1 MVVCFHY
8 RDSSDS
14 FNDLSYV
21 PITCTLF
28 TGSKIWWDPIVTVTS
43 IIGAQWGDEGK
54 GKITDF
60 LADKSK
66 VVARSQGGNNA
77 GHTIVVDGKK
87 HKLHLLPSGI
97 LRKDIINVIGNGVV
111 VNPDVL
117 LKELANLDDERG
129 QLFISDR
136 AHIIMPYHK
145 MLDGAEEN
153 SKGKSF
159 IGTTGNGIG
168 PCYSDKASRIGLR
181 MGDLEDDDMI
191 IERLE
196 KALPR
201 NQALLNHYGIKD
213 DLTIDGLLETCK
225 AWGKELGGFITD
237 TSLLVNQ
244 HIDNGDSVLLE
255 GAQGVH
261 IDIEYG
267 TYPFVTSSSPT
278 TAGAALGSGI
288 APSKIS
294 DVVGVTKAY
303 LTRVGSGPFPTELTD
318 DIGEQLGFRGKEFGT
333 VTSRKRRCG
342 WFDGVLVR
350 QTIKVSGID
359 GIALTKLD
367 VLDELDEIKMCVQY
381 ELEGK
386 KIDYLSAAA
395 EDQVKVKPIYKTF
408 KGWKSSTKGVKN
420 IDALP
425 DNAKKYVYAIEDFVG
440 AKISSISTSPEREDT
455 ILLENP
461 FDV

>member
-1 MVVCFHY
+1 MAVSAV
-8 RDSSDS
+8 
-14 FNDLSYV
+14 L
-21 PITCTLF
+21 
-28 TGSKIWWDPIVTVTS
+28 
-43 IIGAQWGDEGK
+43 GAQWGDEGK
-54 GKITDF
+54 GKIVDV
-60 LADKSK
+60 LARDADI
-66 VVARSQGGNNA
+66 VARFSGGNNA
-77 GHTIVVDGKK
+77 GHTVITEKGEFKF
-87 HKLHLLPSGI
+87 HLLPSGVVWPHS
-97 LRKDIINVIGNGVV
+97 LNVIGNGVV

-129 QLFISDR
+129 HLFISDR

-168 PCYSDKASRIGLR
+168 PCYSDKASRIGIR
-181 MGDLEDDDMI
+181 MGDLLDDDMI

-213 DLTIDGLLETCK
+213 DLTIEELLETCK
-225 AWGKELGGFITD
+225 VWRKELGRFITD

-244 HIDNGDSVLLE
+244 NIDNGDSVLLE

-294 DVVGVTKAY
+294 NVVGVTKAY
-303 LTRVGSGPFPTELTD
+303 LTRVGSGPFPTELED
-318 DIGEQLGFRGKEFGT
+318 KVGEMIREKGQEFGT
-333 VTSRKRRCG
+333 TTGRPRRCG
-342 WFDGVLVR
+342 WLDLVMLES
-350 QTIKVSGID
+350 VSYTH
-359 GIALTKLD
+359 LT
-367 VLDELDEIKMCVQY
+367 
-381 ELEGK
+381 
-386 KIDYLSAAA
+386 
-395 EDQVKVKPIYKTF
+395 
-408 KGWKSSTKGVKN
+408 
-420 IDALP
+420 LP
-425 DNAKKYVYAIEDFVG
+425 TN
-440 AKISSISTSPEREDT
+440 RE
-455 ILLENP
+455 
-461 FDV
+461 V

>member
-1 MVVCFHY
+1 M
-8 RDSSDS
+8 
-14 FNDLSYV
+14 
-21 PITCTLF
+21 
-28 TGSKIWWDPIVTVTS
+28 TVTS

-66 VVARSQGGNNA
+66 VVVRSQGGNNA

-97 LRKDIINVIGNGVV
+97 LRTDIINVIGNGVV

-117 LKELANLDDERG
+117 LKELANLGDERG

-168 PCYSDKASRIGLR
+168 PCYSDKASRIGIR

-213 DLTIDGLLETCK
+213 DLTIDGLFETCK
-225 AWGKELGGFITD
+225 AWRKELGGFITD
-237 TSLLVNQ
+237 T
-244 HIDNGDSVLLE
+244 
-255 GAQGVH
+255 
-261 IDIEYG
+261 
-267 TYPFVTSSSPT
+267 
-278 TAGAALGSGI
+278 
-288 APSKIS
+288 
-294 DVVGVTKAY
+294 
-303 LTRVGSGPFPTELTD
+303 
-318 DIGEQLGFRGKEFGT
+318 
-333 VTSRKRRCG
+333 
-342 WFDGVLVR
+342 
-350 QTIKVSGID
+350 
-359 GIALTKLD
+359 
-367 VLDELDEIKMCVQY
+367 
-381 ELEGK
+381 
-386 KIDYLSAAA
+386 
-395 EDQVKVKPIYKTF
+395 
-408 KGWKSSTKGVKN
+408 
-420 IDALP
+420 
-425 DNAKKYVYAIEDFVG
+425 
-440 AKISSISTSPEREDT
+440 
-455 ILLENP
+455 
-461 FDV
+461 

>member
-1 MVVCFHY
+1 
-8 RDSSDS
+8 
-14 FNDLSYV
+14 
-21 PITCTLF
+21 
-28 TGSKIWWDPIVTVTS
+28 VTVTS

-54 GKITDF
+54 GKVTDY
-60 LADKSK
+60 LADNSK

-97 LRKDIINVIGNGVV
+97 LRKDVVNVVGNGVV

-117 LKELANLDDERG
+117 LKELANLDGERG

-136 AHIIMPYHK
+136 AHVIMPYHK
-145 MLDGAEEN
+145 MLDGGEES
-153 SKGKSF
+153 SKGKSM

-168 PCYSDKASRIGLR
+168 PCYSDKASRIGIR
-181 MGDLEDDDMI
+181 MGDLLDDDMI

-201 NQALLNHYGIKD
+201 NQALLAHYGVENN
-213 DLTIDGLLETCK
+213 LTVNSLFETCTK
-225 AWGKELGGFITD
+225 WRNQLGDLITD

-244 HIDNGDSVLLE
+244 HIDDGNNVLLE

-294 DVVGVTKAY
+294 NVVGVTKAY
-303 LTRVGSGPFPTELTD
+303 LTRVGSGPFPTELED
-318 DIGEQLGFRGKEFGT
+318 EVGEMIRKKGQEFGT
-333 VTSRKRRCG
+333 TTGRPRRCG
-342 WFDGVLVR
+342 WLDLVMLELSNR
-350 QTIKVSGID
+350 ICGFSSLAIM
-359 GIALTKLD
+359 KLD
-367 VLDELDEIKMCVQY
+367 ILSDMDEIKVCVAY
-381 ELEGK
+381 KDDTGSEVKHFPSSLSYLAK
-386 KIDYLSAAA
+386 CTPVYKIFPGWSSSDIDISKGIIPEEMKNYLDFIS
-395 EDQVKVKPIYKTF
+395 QNLNLPIDIVSL
-408 KGWKSSTKGVKN
+408 GPGR
-420 IDALP
+420 D
-425 DNAKKYVYAIEDFVG
+425 E
-440 AKISSISTSPEREDT
+440 T
-455 ILLENP
+455 IIQ
-461 FDV
+461 

>member
-1 MVVCFHY
+1 M
-8 RDSSDS
+8 
-14 FNDLSYV
+14 
-21 PITCTLF
+21 
-28 TGSKIWWDPIVTVTS
+28 TVTS

-97 LRKDIINVIGNGVV
+97 LRTDIINIIGNGVV

-117 LKELANLDDERG
+117 LKELANLGDERG

-168 PCYSDKASRIGLR
+168 PCYSDKASRIGIR
-181 MGDLEDDDMI
+181 MGDLDDDDII

-201 NQALLNHYGIKD
+201 NQALLKHYGIED
-213 DLTIDGLLETCK
+213 DLTIDGLFETCK
-225 AWGKELGGFITD
+225 AWRKELDGFITD

-303 LTRVGSGPFPTELTD
+303 LTRVGSGPFPTELED
-318 DIGEQLGFRGKEFGT
+318 EVGEMIREKGQEFGT
-333 VTSRKRRCG
+333 TTGRPRRCG
-342 WFDGVLVR
+342 WLDLVMLELSNR
-350 QTIKVSGID
+350 ICGFTSLAIMKLDNLSDMDEIKVSVAYKGEDGTEINHFPSSLSYLGKCTPVYKSFTGWSSEDIDISKGI
-359 GIALTKLD
+359 IPK
-367 VLDELDEIKMCVQY
+367 EM
-381 ELEGK
+381 
-386 KIDYLSAAA
+386 
-395 EDQVKVKPIYKTF
+395 
-408 KGWKSSTKGVKN
+408 KN
-420 IDALP
+420 FL
-425 DNAKKYVYAIEDFVG
+425 DFVSESLNIP
-440 AKISSISTSPEREDT
+440 ISIVSLGPDRDET
-455 ILLENP
+455 II
-461 FDV
+461 F

>member
-1 MVVCFHY
+1 
-8 RDSSDS
+8 
-14 FNDLSYV
+14 
-21 PITCTLF
+21 
-28 TGSKIWWDPIVTVTS
+28 VTVTS

-54 GKITDF
+54 GKVTDY
-60 LADKSK
+60 LADNSK

-97 LRKDIINVIGNGVV
+97 LRKEVVNVVGNGVV

-117 LKELANLDDERG
+117 LKELANLDGERG

-136 AHIIMPYHK
+136 AHVIMPYHK
-145 MLDGAEEN
+145 MLDGGEES
-153 SKGKSF
+153 SKGRSM

-168 PCYSDKASRIGLR
+168 PCYSDKASRIGIR
-181 MGDLEDDDMI
+181 MGDLLDDDMI

-201 NQALLNHYGIKD
+201 NQALLAHYGVENN
-213 DLTIDGLLETCK
+213 LTVNSLFETCK
-225 AWGKELGGFITD
+225 KWRNQLGDLITD

-244 HIDNGDSVLLE
+244 HIDGGNNVLLE

-294 DVVGVTKAY
+294 NVVGVTKAY
-303 LTRVGSGPFPTELTD
+303 LTRVGSGPFPTELED
-318 DIGEQLGFRGKEFGT
+318 EVGEMIRKKGQEFGT
-333 VTSRKRRCG
+333 TTGRPRRCG
-342 WFDGVLVR
+342 WLDLVMLELSNR
-350 QTIKVSGID
+350 ICGFSSLAIM
-359 GIALTKLD
+359 KLD
-367 VLDELDEIKMCVQY
+367 ILSDMDEIKVCVAY
-381 ELEGK
+381 KDDTGSEVKHFPSSLSYLAK
-386 KIDYLSAAA
+386 CTPVYKIFPGWSSSDIDISKGIIPEEMKNYLDFIS
-395 EDQVKVKPIYKTF
+395 QNLNLPIDIVSL
-408 KGWKSSTKGVKN
+408 GPGR
-420 IDALP
+420 D
-425 DNAKKYVYAIEDFVG
+425 E
-440 AKISSISTSPEREDT
+440 T
-455 ILLENP
+455 IIQ
-461 FDV
+461 

>member
-1 MVVCFHY
+1 M
-8 RDSSDS
+8 
-14 FNDLSYV
+14 
-21 PITCTLF
+21 
-28 TGSKIWWDPIVTVTS
+28 TVTT

-54 GKITDF
+54 GKITDY
-60 LADKSK
+60 LADDSK

-77 GHTIVVDGKK
+77 GHTIVIDGKK

-97 LRKDIINVIGNGVV
+97 LRKDIISVIGNGVV

-117 LKELANLDDERG
+117 LKEIDNLGDERG

-145 MLDGAEEN
+145 LLDGGEES
-153 SKGKSF
+153 SKGKSM

-168 PCYSDKASRIGLR
+168 PCYSDKASRIGIR
-181 MGDLEDDDMI
+181 MGDLLDNQII

-201 NQALLNHYGIKD
+201 NLALLDYYKINNT
-213 DLTIDGLLETCK
+213 LSLEGLFQTCK
-225 AWGKELGGFITD
+225 EWRNKLGDFITD

-244 HIDNGDSVLLE
+244 HIDEGNKVLLE

-288 APSKIS
+288 APSKIA

-303 LTRVGSGPFPTELTD
+303 LTRVGSGPFPTELED
-318 DIGEQLGFRGKEFGT
+318 EVGEMIRDKGQEFGT
-333 VTSRKRRCG
+333 TTGRPRRCG
-342 WFDGVLVR
+342 WLDLVMLELSHR
-350 QTIKVSGID
+350 ICGFTSLAI
-359 GIALTKLD
+359 TKLD
-367 VLDELDEIKMCVQY
+367 ILSDMDEIKVCVGY
-381 ELEGK
+381 KGEDGSEINHFPSSLSYLAKCSPVYK
-386 KIDYLSAAA
+386 KFSGWSSSDIDISKGIIPNKMKIYLDFIS
-395 EDQVKVKPIYKTF
+395 EKLNIPI
-408 KGWKSSTKGVKN
+408 
-420 IDALP
+420 
-425 DNAKKYVYAIEDFVG
+425 
-440 AKISSISTSPEREDT
+440 SIVSLGPGRDET
-455 ILLENP
+455 IIC
-461 FDV
+461 

>member
-1 MVVCFHY
+1 M
-8 RDSSDS
+8 
-14 FNDLSYV
+14 
-21 PITCTLF
+21 
-28 TGSKIWWDPIVTVTS
+28 TVTS

-54 GKITDF
+54 GKVTDY
-60 LADKSK
+60 LADNSK

-97 LRKDIINVIGNGVV
+97 LRKEVVNVVGNGVV

-117 LKELANLDDERG
+117 LKELANLDGERG

-136 AHIIMPYHK
+136 AHVIMPYHK
-145 MLDGAEEN
+145 MLDGGEES
-153 SKGKSF
+153 SKGRSM

-168 PCYSDKASRIGLR
+168 PCYSDKASRIGIR
-181 MGDLEDDDMI
+181 MGDLLDDDMI

-201 NQALLNHYGIKD
+201 NQALLAHYGVENN
-213 DLTIDGLLETCK
+213 LTVNSLFETCTK
-225 AWGKELGGFITD
+225 WRNQLGDLITD

-244 HIDNGDSVLLE
+244 HIDDGNNVLLE

-294 DVVGVTKAY
+294 NVVGVTKAY
-303 LTRVGSGPFPTELTD
+303 LTRVGSGPFPTELED
-318 DIGEQLGFRGKEFGT
+318 EVGEMIRKKGQEFGT
-333 VTSRKRRCG
+333 TTGRPRRCG
-342 WFDGVLVR
+342 WLDLVMLELSNR
-350 QTIKVSGID
+350 ICGFSSLAIM
-359 GIALTKLD
+359 KLD
-367 VLDELDEIKMCVQY
+367 ILSDMDEIKVCVAY
-381 ELEGK
+381 KDDTGSEVKHFPSSLSYLAK
-386 KIDYLSAAA
+386 CTPVYKIFPGWSSSDIDISKGIIPEEMKNYLDFIS
-395 EDQVKVKPIYKTF
+395 QNLNLPIDIVSL
-408 KGWKSSTKGVKN
+408 GPGR
-420 IDALP
+420 D
-425 DNAKKYVYAIEDFVG
+425 E
-440 AKISSISTSPEREDT
+440 T
-455 ILLENP
+455 IIQ
-461 FDV
+461 

>member
-1 MVVCFHY
+1 M
-8 RDSSDS
+8 
-14 FNDLSYV
+14 
-21 PITCTLF
+21 
-28 TGSKIWWDPIVTVTS
+28 TVTT

-54 GKITDF
+54 GKITDY
-60 LADKSK
+60 LADDSK

-77 GHTIVVDGKK
+77 GHTIVIDGKK

-97 LRKDIINVIGNGVV
+97 LRKDIISVIGNGVV

-117 LKELANLDDERG
+117 LKEIDNLGDERG

-145 MLDGAEEN
+145 LLDGGEES
-153 SKGKSF
+153 SKGKSM

-168 PCYSDKASRIGLR
+168 PCYSDKASRIGIR
-181 MGDLEDDDMI
+181 MGDLLDDQII

-201 NQALLNHYGIKD
+201 NLALLDYYKINNT
-213 DLTIDGLLETCK
+213 LSLEGLFQTCK
-225 AWGKELGGFITD
+225 EWRNMLGDFITD

-244 HIDNGDSVLLE
+244 HIDEGNNILLE

-288 APSKIS
+288 APSKIG

-303 LTRVGSGPFPTELTD
+303 LTRVGSGPFPTELED
-318 DIGEQLGFRGKEFGT
+318 EVGEMIRDKGQEFGT
-333 VTSRKRRCG
+333 TTGRPRRCG
-342 WFDGVLVR
+342 WLDLVMLELSHR
-350 QTIKVSGID
+350 ICGFTSLAI
-359 GIALTKLD
+359 TKLD
-367 VLDELDEIKMCVQY
+367 ILSDMDEIKVCVGY
-381 ELEGK
+381 KGEDGSEINHFPSSLSYLAKCSPVYK
-386 KIDYLSAAA
+386 KFSGWSSSDIDISKGIIPNKMKIYLDFIS
-395 EDQVKVKPIYKTF
+395 EKLNIPI
-408 KGWKSSTKGVKN
+408 
-420 IDALP
+420 
-425 DNAKKYVYAIEDFVG
+425 
-440 AKISSISTSPEREDT
+440 SIVSLGPGRDET
-455 ILLENP
+455 IIC
-461 FDV
+461 

>member
-1 MVVCFHY
+1 
-8 RDSSDS
+8 
-14 FNDLSYV
+14 
-21 PITCTLF
+21 
-28 TGSKIWWDPIVTVTS
+28 VTVTS

-54 GKITDF
+54 GKVTDY
-60 LADKSK
+60 LADNSK

-97 LRKDIINVIGNGVV
+97 LRKEVVNVVGNGVV

-117 LKELANLDDERG
+117 LKELANLDGERG

-136 AHIIMPYHK
+136 AHVIMPYHK
-145 MLDGAEEN
+145 MLDGGEES
-153 SKGKSF
+153 SKGKSM

-168 PCYSDKASRIGLR
+168 PCYSDKASRIGIR
-181 MGDLEDDDMI
+181 MGDLLDDDMI

-201 NQALLNHYGIKD
+201 NQALLAHYGVENN
-213 DLTIDGLLETCK
+213 LTVNSLFESCK
-225 AWGKELGGFITD
+225 EWRNQLGDFITD

-244 HIDNGDSVLLE
+244 HIDDGNNVLLE

-294 DVVGVTKAY
+294 NVVGVTKAY
-303 LTRVGSGPFPTELTD
+303 LTRVGSGPFPTELED
-318 DIGEQLGFRGKEFGT
+318 EVGEMIRKKGQEFGT
-333 VTSRKRRCG
+333 TTGRPRRCG
-342 WFDGVLVR
+342 WLDLVMLELSNR
-350 QTIKVSGID
+350 ICGFSSLAIM
-359 GIALTKLD
+359 KLD
-367 VLDELDEIKMCVQY
+367 ILSDMDEIKVCVAY
-381 ELEGK
+381 KDDTGSEVKHFPSSLSYLAK
-386 KIDYLSAAA
+386 CTPVYKIFPGWSSSDIDISKGIIPEEMKNYLDFIS
-395 EDQVKVKPIYKTF
+395 QNLNLPIDIVSL
-408 KGWKSSTKGVKN
+408 GPGR
-420 IDALP
+420 D
-425 DNAKKYVYAIEDFVG
+425 E
-440 AKISSISTSPEREDT
+440 T
-455 ILLENP
+455 IIQ
-461 FDV
+461 

>member
-1 MVVCFHY
+1 M
-8 RDSSDS
+8 
-14 FNDLSYV
+14 
-21 PITCTLF
+21 
-28 TGSKIWWDPIVTVTS
+28 TVTS

-54 GKITDF
+54 GKVTDY
-60 LADKSK
+60 LADNSK

-97 LRKDIINVIGNGVV
+97 LRKDVVNVVGNGVV

-117 LKELANLDDERG
+117 LKELANLDGERG

-136 AHIIMPYHK
+136 AHVIMPYHK
-145 MLDGAEEN
+145 MLDGGEES
-153 SKGKSF
+153 SKGRSM

-168 PCYSDKASRIGLR
+168 PCYSDKASRIGIR
-181 MGDLEDDDMI
+181 MGDLLDDDMI

-201 NQALLNHYGIKD
+201 NQALLAHYGVENN
-213 DLTIDGLLETCK
+213 LTVNSLFETCTK
-225 AWGKELGGFITD
+225 WRNQLGDLITD

-244 HIDNGDSVLLE
+244 HIDDGNNVLLE

-294 DVVGVTKAY
+294 NVVGVTKAY
-303 LTRVGSGPFPTELTD
+303 LTRVGSGPFPTELED
-318 DIGEQLGFRGKEFGT
+318 EVGEMIRKKGQEFGT
-333 VTSRKRRCG
+333 TTGRPRRCG
-342 WFDGVLVR
+342 WLDLVMLELSNR
-350 QTIKVSGID
+350 ICGFSSLAIM
-359 GIALTKLD
+359 KLD
-367 VLDELDEIKMCVQY
+367 ILSDMDEIKVCVAY
-381 ELEGK
+381 KDDTGSEVKHFPSSLSYLAK
-386 KIDYLSAAA
+386 CTPVYKIFPGWSSSDIDISKGIIPEEMKNYLDFIS
-395 EDQVKVKPIYKTF
+395 QNLNLPIDIVSL
-408 KGWKSSTKGVKN
+408 GPGR
-420 IDALP
+420 D
-425 DNAKKYVYAIEDFVG
+425 E
-440 AKISSISTSPEREDT
+440 T
-455 ILLENP
+455 IIQ
-461 FDV
+461 